1 MNQEHPRQPEPTA
14 PRGTSKSYEDR
25 QMFEKQ
31 QPTVTPLSGPME
43 GERYQHPAYGTIS
56 LMNGTCGHGGLEL
69 FGSDLNHRSVLT
81 ITLSTAHLDRHL
93 NRDWVHSE
101 RDVVSFHMSEA
112 QWAAFISSQG
122 GAAEPITFERRPDDA
137 APVQVVSGIESPE
150 TMMEQFDREIRE
162 RCAKYME
169 TATSLLEGLGKA
181 LEDGKAN
188 KGTLKELRD
197 LASNLSNGMP
207 NSMAFVQK
215 QMATA
220 MEKTVSAGKIEL
232 EAYVNDMATRTG
244 LEALRNQSV
253 TLIEHSRKSENPTE

>member
-1 MNQEHPRQPEPTA
+1 MV
-14 PRGTSKSYEDR
+14 D
-25 QMFEKQ
+25 KQ
-31 QPTVTPLSGPME
+31 LPTVTPLDAPMN
-43 GERYQHPAYGTIS
+43 GERYRHPAYGTIS
-56 LMNGTCGHGGLEL
+56 LMKGTCGQGGLEL

-81 ITLSTAHLDRHL
+81 ITVSTAHLDRHL
-93 NRDWVHSE
+93 NRDWIHSD
-101 RDVVSFHMSEA
+101 RNVVSFQMSEA
-112 QWAAFISSQG
+112 QWAGFISSQG
-122 GAAEPITFERRPDDA
+122 GAAVPITFESRPDDA
-137 APVQVVSGIESPE
+137 APVQVVPRIESPE

-162 RCAKYME
+162 SCVKYME
-169 TATSLLEGLGKA
+169 TATTLLEGLEKA

-197 LASNLSNGMP
+197 LASNLSVGMP

-253 TLIEHSRKSENPTE
+253 SLIGHSAKPETPTE